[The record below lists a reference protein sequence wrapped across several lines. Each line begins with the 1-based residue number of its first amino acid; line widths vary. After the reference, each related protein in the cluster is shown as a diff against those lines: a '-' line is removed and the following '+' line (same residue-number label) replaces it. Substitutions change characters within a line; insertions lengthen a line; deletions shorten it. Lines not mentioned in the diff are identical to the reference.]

1 MKNTRPEPIC
11 STCKQ
16 QGGVDYQPGEDA
28 FLCPNCGTEMRYLP
42 AGELWNPGGKKK
54 NKNTGW
60 LTIFAPH
67 NTDLSG
73 HEMTVVVGA
82 AIFILSCAF
91 LIFGKI
97 DIEAAAFTIVSG
109 IILAA
114 IGRKKTIT
122 LKKKISDTKK
132 NFPFW
137 HR

>member
-16 QGGVDYQPGEDA
+16 QGGVDYQPGGDA
-28 FLCPNCGTEMRYLP
+28 FRCPNCGTEMRYLP
-42 AGELWNPGGKKK
+42 AGELWNPGEKTK
-54 NKNTGW
+54 NKNSGW
-60 LTIFAPH
+60 LTTFAQH

-73 HEMTVVVGA
+73 HKMTVVVGTA
-82 AIFILSCAF
+82 TFILSCVF

-97 DIEAAAFTIVSG
+97 DLEAAALTAGSG

-114 IGRKKTIT
+114 IGRKKTMK
-122 LKKKISDTKK
+122 LKKKINDTKK